1 MTYRDT
7 PIDDK
12 FMERL
17 RIEADKQGI
26 DELILV
32 TRGKGFGIG
41 VVQLIK

>member
-1 MTYRDT
+1 MITSRNGT
-7 PIDDK
+7 APK
-12 FMERL
+12 LERL

-41 VVQLIK
+41 VVQRIK